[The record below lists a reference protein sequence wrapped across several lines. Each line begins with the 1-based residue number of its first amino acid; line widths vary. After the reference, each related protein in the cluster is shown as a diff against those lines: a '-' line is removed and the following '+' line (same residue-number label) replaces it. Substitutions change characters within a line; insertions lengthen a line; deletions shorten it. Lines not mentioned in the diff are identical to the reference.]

1 MNFGFF
7 GFPSSHNSGTP
18 YPTVE
23 FDSSGSYVV
32 PRGAKLLYIFCIS
45 GGGSG
50 STGIVTASGVSTQ
63 SGYGGGAGQY
73 QYQIV
78 DVESIGGEGTIL
90 DIFIG
95 AGGPGMAAGTYTS
108 ILPGFSGGDG
118 GRTLIGVRGRGLL
131 MLCTRENGAF
141 QFTSPLYNQTSSFGS
156 VLSFII
162 LNQGGQTNLSPVTT
176 NQSGCGQ
183 TSGTIST
190 GNVASA
196 GSGITKNTVLL
207 ATFMAPA
214 RVAEG
219 VTLTAGGS
227 TTIGSMNGANGTFQN
242 AGKFSVGSG
251 GGGGGTNTAANGGNG
266 GDGYRGG
273 GGGGAG
279 GARSTYSTG
288 KGGAGGNGY
297 CVIMPIG

>member
-23 FDSSGSYVV
+23 FNSSGSYVV

-45 GGGSG
+45 GGGG
-50 STGIVTASGVSTQ
+50 GGTGIVTASGVSTGN
-63 SGYGGGAGQY
+63 GYGGGAGQY

-95 AGGPGMAAGTYTS
+95 AGGQGIAAGTYTS
-108 ILPGFSGGDG
+108 LVPGLAAGEG
-118 GRTLIGVRGRGLL
+118 GRTWVGVRGRGLL
-131 MLCTRENGAF
+131 MLCSRENGAF
-141 QFTSPLYNQTSSFGS
+141 HFNSPLYNQTSSFGS
-156 VLSFII
+156 LLSFIV
-162 LNQGGQTNLSPVTT
+162 LNQGGQTNRSPVAT

-196 GSGITKNTVLL
+196 GSGITKAASTAN
-207 ATFMAPA
+207 FMAPA
-214 RVAEG
+214 IVAANS
-219 VTLTAGGS
+219 TLTAGGS
-227 TTIGSMNGANGTFQN
+227 TTIGSMDGANGTFQN

-266 GDGYRGG
+266 GVGHSGAWVFLRG
-273 GGGGAG
+273 
-279 GARSTYSTG
+279 
-288 KGGAGGNGY
+288 
-297 CVIMPIG
+297 

>member
-45 GGGSG
+45 GGGGG
-50 STGIVTASGVSTQ
+50 STGIVAGAGVSTI

-73 QYQIV
+73 QYQLV

-95 AGGPGMAAGTYTS
+95 AGGAGMAANTS
-108 ILPGFSGGDG
+108 TEIIPGSAGADG
-118 GRTLIGVRGRGLL
+118 GKTMIAVRGRGLL
-131 MLCTRENGAF
+131 MLCTSQNGAF
-141 QFTSPLYNQTSSFGS
+141 QFTSALYNQGGTFGS
-156 VLSFII
+156 LLSFIV
-162 LNQGGQTNLSPVTT
+162 LAQGRQTNLTPVAT
-176 NQSGCGQ
+176 NQSGCAQ
-183 TSGTIST
+183 TSGNIST
-190 GNVASA
+190 GNVAS
-196 GSGITKNTVLL
+196 SGLSITKASGANM
-207 ATFMAPA
+207 MAPA
-214 RVAEG
+214 RVALG
-219 VTLTAGGS
+219 GTLTAGGS
-227 TTIGSMNGANGTFQN
+227 TTIGSMNGADGTFQN

-251 GGGGGTNTAANGGNG
+251 GAGGGTNTAANGGNG
-266 GDGYRGG
+266 GNGYRGG

-279 GARSTYSTG
+279 GARSTYTTG
-288 KGGAGGNGY
+288 KGGDGGNGY

>member
-45 GGGSG
+45 GGGGG
-50 STGIVTASGVSTQ
+50 STGIVTGAGVSTGN
-63 SGYGGGAGQY
+63 GYGGGAGQY
-73 QYQIV
+73 QYQLV

-95 AGGPGMAAGTYTS
+95 AGGAGIAANTFTEIQPGAA
-108 ILPGFSGGDG
+108 GGDG
-118 GRTLIGVRGRGLL
+118 GKTMIAVRGRGLL
-131 MLCTRENGAF
+131 MLCSRQNGAF
-141 QFTSPLYNQTSSFGS
+141 QFTSALYNQTNSFGS

-162 LNQGGQTNLSPVTT
+162 LNQGGQTNLTPVAT
-176 NQSGCGQ
+176 NQSGCAQ
-183 TSGTIST
+183 TSGNIST
-190 GNVASA
+190 GNVAS
-196 GSGITKNTVLL
+196 SGLSITKASSANT
-207 ATFMAPA
+207 MAPA
-214 RVAEG
+214 RVALG
-219 VTLTAGGS
+219 GTLTAGGS
-227 TTIGSMNGANGTFQN
+227 TTIGSMNGADGTFQN

-251 GGGGGTNTAANGGNG
+251 GAGGGTNTAANGGNG
-266 GDGYRGG
+266 GNGYRGG

-279 GARSTYSTG
+279 GARSTYTTG
-288 KGGAGGNGY
+288 KGGDGGNGY